1 MVSGKNLFS
10 KILQAFKGKAEE
22 RPQQEES
29 GHADSHNAMSNSGD
43 GNYVRIIDDGD
54 GVINVLLEVEHD
66 KVLELGDRLG
76 EINEAAY
83 MNGYNWDAL
92 IRNAPDIL
100 EAMDTD
106 PEAGLYDAYFKES
119 DANRD
124 KAKRL
129 ADMLTSLI
137 DNEQELCRIVR
148 EESDKINWG

>member
-1 MVSGKNLFS
+1 
-10 KILQAFKGKAEE
+10 
-22 RPQQEES
+22 
-29 GHADSHNAMSNSGD
+29 
-43 GNYVRIIDDGD
+43 
-54 GVINVLLEVEHD
+54 
-66 KVLELGDRLG
+66 
-76 EINEAAY
+76 

-92 IRNAPDIL
+92 IRHYLKNNAPDIL
-100 EAMDTD
+100 DAMDTD

-148 EESDKINWG
+148 EEGDKINWG

>member
-1 MVSGKNLFS
+1 M
-10 KILQAFKGKAEE
+10 
-22 RPQQEES
+22 
-29 GHADSHNAMSNSGD
+29 
-43 GNYVRIIDDGD
+43 
-54 GVINVLLEVEHD
+54 
-66 KVLELGDRLG
+66 G

-92 IRNAPDIL
+92 IRHYLKNNAPDIL

-148 EESDKINWG
+148 EEGDKISWG